1 MRLLTAR
8 PLVVG
13 PPSVRRPLA
22 VVVALL
28 VLGLV
33 LVAALRLEAANR
45 TAAERAH
52 SDAFYGR
59 LYGFAASG
67 PVLDSLAELGRYSQA
82 VVLGRFDGRVEPGRV
97 VSDPTSTLGH
107 KYDVYFANIGFSIEA
122 ILAGNLPAADA
133 ADLLLENL
141 VGGPNEIATLAGTLP
156 TERTIL
162 FVARTD
168 LTRRQGGTVA
178 GARLLYYIVGLAN
191 GAFRELDGRTAP
203 VGLMTDPQFGRLEG
217 LPFADFLDLV
227 RQVPTLDEPLEPFP
241 AEPGQPG

>member
-22 VVVALL
+22 AVVALL
-28 VLGLV
+28 VVAGLV

-45 TAAERAH
+45 TATERAR

-67 PVLDSLAELGRYSQA
+67 VVLDSLEELGQYSQA

-97 VSDPTSTLGH
+97 VGDPASTLGH
-107 KYDVYFANIGFSIEA
+107 KYDVSFANLGFSIEA
-122 ILAGNLPAADA
+122 ILAGSLPAADA
-133 ADLLLENL
+133 KDLLLEYL
-141 VGGPNEIATLAGTLP
+141 VGGPDEIRALADTLP
-156 TERTIL
+156 TERTVMFIGSKYL
-162 FVARTD
+162 RAAGIPTVYYEVLLGR
-168 LTRRQGGTVA
+168 GT
-178 GARLLYYIVGLAN
+178 
-191 GAFRELDGRTAP
+191 FRELDGRTAP
-203 VGLMTDPQFGRLEG
+203 VGLMTDRQFGRLEG
-217 LPFADFLDLV
+217 LPFGDFLDLV
-227 RQVPTLDEPLEPFP
+227 RQIPILDEPLP